1 MNMPKTRG
9 NKIKINLIEK
19 NFPYRKKPSFLIL
32 ILALLHLISCIEIHA
47 KFKLNGD
54 GSGYGRIDYVVAKGI
69 YSAPDEEKLAINED
83 KLAEIIAKKEGFKV
97 IRTGSAYE
105 NENMMRVWVEF
116 EFKDISKL
124 SDAFSKYTLEDLG
137 NGKKEFRGYYRIR
150 GELHQR
156 EVLKSMFKDLNSTI
170 EVEFP
175 GKVIS
180 TNGKILSSRKVLW
193 IIPAEEYVGKDVDLI
208 FVAQFED
215 SKKEGILEKIKRKIK
230 GVF

>member
-1 MNMPKTRG
+1 MPKTRR
-9 NKIKINLIEK
+9 NKIKANLIEK
-19 NFPYRKKPSFLIL
+19 NSSYRKKLSFLIL
-32 ILALLHLISCIEIHA
+32 ILAILHLISCIEIHA

-54 GSGYGRIDYVVAKGI
+54 GSGYGRIDYIIAKGI

-83 KLAEIIAKKEGFKV
+83 KLAEIVAKKEGFKV

-124 SDAFSKYTLEDLG
+124 SDAFSKYTVEDLG

-156 EVLKSMFKDLNSTI
+156 ELLKSMFRDLKSTI

-193 IIPAEEYVGKDVDLI
+193 IIPAEEYVGKDVDLV

-215 SKKEGILEKIKRKIK
+215 SKKEGILDKIKRKIK
-230 GVF
+230 SVF

>member
-1 MNMPKTRG
+1 MPKTRR
-9 NKIKINLIEK
+9 NKIKANLIEK
-19 NFPYRKKPSFLIL
+19 NSSYRKKLSFLIL

-54 GSGYGRIDYVVAKGI
+54 GSGYGRIDYIVAKGI

-83 KLAEIIAKKEGFKV
+83 KLAEIVAKKEGFKV

-156 EVLKSMFKDLNSTI
+156 ELLKSMFKHLKSTI

-193 IIPAEEYVGKDVDLI
+193 IIPAEEYVGKDVDLV

-215 SKKEGILEKIKRKIK
+215 SKKEGILDKIKRKIK
-230 GVF
+230 SVF

>member
-1 MNMPKTRG
+1 MSKTRG
-9 NKIKINLIEK
+9 NKIKANLIEK
-19 NFPYRKKPSFLIL
+19 NSPYRKKLSFLIL

-170 EVEFP
+170 QVEFP

-215 SKKEGILEKIKRKIK
+215 SKKEGIIEKIKRKIK

>member
-1 MNMPKTRG
+1 MSKTRG
-9 NKIKINLIEK
+9 NKIKANLIEK
-19 NFPYRKKPSFLIL
+19 NSPYRKKLSFLIL

-156 EVLKSMFKDLNSTI
+156 EILKSMFKDLNSTI

-215 SKKEGILEKIKRKIK
+215 SKKEGILEKMKRKIK
-230 GVF
+230 SVL

>member
-1 MNMPKTRG
+1 MSKTRG
-9 NKIKINLIEK
+9 NKIKANLIEK
-19 NFPYRKKPSFLIL
+19 NSPYRKKLSFLIL
-32 ILALLHLISCIEIHA
+32 ILSLLHLISCIEIHA

-83 KLAEIIAKKEGFKV
+83 KLAEIVAKKEGFKV

-156 EVLKSMFKDLNSTI
+156 EVLKSIFKDLNSTI

>member
-19 NFPYRKKPSFLIL
+19 NLPYRKKPSFLIL

>member
-1 MNMPKTRG
+1 MSKTRG
-9 NKIKINLIEK
+9 NKIKANLIEK
-19 NFPYRKKPSFLIL
+19 NSSYRKKLSFLIL
-32 ILALLHLISCIEIHA
+32 ILSLLHLISCIEIHA

-83 KLAEIIAKKEGFKV
+83 KLAEIVAKKEGFKV

-193 IIPAEEYVGKDVDLI
+193 IIPAEEYVGKDV
-208 FVAQFED
+208 E
-215 SKKEGILEKIKRKIK
+215 
-230 GVF
+230 

>member
-1 MNMPKTRG
+1 MSKTRG
-9 NKIKINLIEK
+9 KKIKANLIEK
-19 NFPYRKKPSFLIL
+19 NSPYRKKLSFLIL

-156 EVLKSMFKDLNSTI
+156 EMLKSMFKDLNSTI

-215 SKKEGILEKIKRKIK
+215 SKKEGIIEKIKRKIK

>member
-1 MNMPKTRG
+1 MNMPKTRR
-9 NKIKINLIEK
+9 NKIKANLIEK
-19 NFPYRKKPSFLIL
+19 NSSYRKKLSFLIL
-32 ILALLHLISCIEIHA
+32 ILAILHLISCIEIHA

-54 GSGYGRIDYVVAKGI
+54 GSGYGRIDYIIAKGI

-83 KLAEIIAKKEGFKV
+83 KLAEIVAKKEGFKV

-124 SDAFSKYTLEDLG
+124 SDAFSKYTVEDLG

-156 EVLKSMFKDLNSTI
+156 ELLKSMFRDLKSTI

-193 IIPAEEYVGKDVDLI
+193 IIPAEEYVGKDVDLV

-215 SKKEGILEKIKRKIK
+215 SKKEGILDKIKRKIK
-230 GVF
+230 SVF

>member
-1 MNMPKTRG
+1 MNMPKTKG
-9 NKIKINLIEK
+9 NKVKANLMGKE
-19 NFPYRKKPSFLIL
+19 FAFLIL
-32 ILALLHLISCIEIHA
+32 ILALIHLISCIEIHA

-54 GSGYGRIDYVVAKGI
+54 GSGYGRIDYIVAKGI

-83 KLAEIIAKKEGFKV
+83 KLAEIVAKKEGFKV

-124 SDAFSKYTLEDLG
+124 SDAFSKYTVEDLG

-156 EVLKSMFKDLNSTI
+156 ELLKSMFKHLKSTI

-193 IIPAEEYVGKDVDLI
+193 IIPAEEYVGRDVDLV

-215 SKKEGILEKIKRKIK
+215 SKKEGILDKIKRKIK
-230 GVF
+230 SVF

>member
-1 MNMPKTRG
+1 MSKTRG

-19 NFPYRKKPSFLIL
+19 NSPYRKKLSFLIL

-156 EVLKSMFKDLNSTI
+156 EMLKSMFKDLNSTI

-215 SKKEGILEKIKRKIK
+215 SKKEGIIEKIKRKIK

>member
-1 MNMPKTRG
+1 MPKTRR
-9 NKIKINLIEK
+9 NKIKANLIEK
-19 NFPYRKKPSFLIL
+19 NSSYRKKLSFLIL

-54 GSGYGRIDYVVAKGI
+54 GSGYGRIDYIVAKGI

-83 KLAEIIAKKEGFKV
+83 KLAEIVAKKEGFKV

-156 EVLKSMFKDLNSTI
+156 ELLKSMFKHLKSTI

-193 IIPAEEYVGKDVDLI
+193 IIPAEEYVGRDVDLV

-215 SKKEGILEKIKRKIK
+215 SKKEGILDKIKRKIK
-230 GVF
+230 SVF

>member
-1 MNMPKTRG
+1 MNMPKTRR
-9 NKIKINLIEK
+9 NKIKANLIEK
-19 NFPYRKKPSFLIL
+19 NSSYRKKLSFLIL
-32 ILALLHLISCIEIHA
+32 ILALIHLISCIEIHA

-54 GSGYGRIDYVVAKGI
+54 GSGYGRIDYIVAKGI

-83 KLAEIIAKKEGFKV
+83 KLAEIVAKKEGFKV

-124 SDAFSKYTLEDLG
+124 SDAFSKYTVEDLG

-156 EVLKSMFKDLNSTI
+156 ELLKSMFKHLKSTI

-193 IIPAEEYVGKDVDLI
+193 IIPAEEYVGKDVDLV

-215 SKKEGILEKIKRKIK
+215 SKKEGILDKIKRKIK
-230 GVF
+230 SVF

>member
-1 MNMPKTRG
+1 MNMSKTRG

-19 NFPYRKKPSFLIL
+19 NSPYRKKLSFLIL

-156 EVLKSMFKDLNSTI
+156 EMLKSMFKDLNSTI

-215 SKKEGILEKIKRKIK
+215 SKKEGIIEKIKRKIK

>member
-1 MNMPKTRG
+1 MSKTRG
-9 NKIKINLIEK
+9 NKIKANLIEK
-19 NFPYRKKPSFLIL
+19 NFPYRKKLSFLIL

-83 KLAEIIAKKEGFKV
+83 KLAEIVAKKEGFKV

-156 EVLKSMFKDLNSTI
+156 EILKSMFKDLNSTI

-230 GVF
+230 SVL

>member
-1 MNMPKTRG
+1 MSKTRG
-9 NKIKINLIEK
+9 NKIKANLIEK
-19 NFPYRKKPSFLIL
+19 NSPYRKKLSFLIL

-156 EVLKSMFKDLNSTI
+156 EMLKSMFKDLNSTI

-193 IIPAEEYVGKDVDLI
+193 IIPAEEYVGKDIDLI

-215 SKKEGILEKIKRKIK
+215 SKKEGIIEKIKRKIK

>member
-1 MNMPKTRG
+1 MNMPKTRR
-9 NKIKINLIEK
+9 NKIKANLIEK
-19 NFPYRKKPSFLIL
+19 NSPYRKKLSFLIL

-47 KFKLNGD
+47 KFKIKGD
-54 GSGYGRIDYVVAKGI
+54 GSGYGRIDYIIAKGI

-83 KLAEIIAKKEGFKV
+83 KLAEIVAKKEGFKV

-156 EVLKSMFKDLNSTI
+156 ELLKSMFKDLKSTI

-180 TNGKILSSRKVLW
+180 TNGKIISSRKVLW
-193 IIPAEEYVGKDVDLI
+193 VIPAEEYVGRDVDLV

-215 SKKEGILEKIKRKIK
+215 SKKEGILDKIKRKIK

>member
-1 MNMPKTRG
+1 MPKTRR
-9 NKIKINLIEK
+9 NKIKANLIEK
-19 NFPYRKKPSFLIL
+19 NSPYRKKLSFLIL
-32 ILALLHLISCIEIHA
+32 IFALLHLISCIEIHA

-54 GSGYGRIDYVVAKGI
+54 GSGYGRIDYIIAKGI

-83 KLAEIIAKKEGFKV
+83 KLAEIVAKKEGFKV

-124 SDAFSKYTLEDLG
+124 SDAFSKYTVEDLG

-156 EVLKSMFKDLNSTI
+156 ELLKSMFRDLKSTI

-193 IIPAEEYVGKDVDLI
+193 IIPAEEYVGKDVDLV

-215 SKKEGILEKIKRKIK
+215 SKKEGILDKIKRKIK
-230 GVF
+230 SVF

>member
-1 MNMPKTRG
+1 MPKTRR
-9 NKIKINLIEK
+9 NKIKANLIEK
-19 NFPYRKKPSFLIL
+19 NSSYRKKLSFLIL
-32 ILALLHLISCIEIHA
+32 ILALIHLISCIEIHA

-54 GSGYGRIDYVVAKGI
+54 GSGYGRIDYIVAKGI

-83 KLAEIIAKKEGFKV
+83 KLAEIVAKKEGFKV

-124 SDAFSKYTLEDLG
+124 SDAFSKYTVEDLG

-156 EVLKSMFKDLNSTI
+156 ELLKSMFKHLKSTI

-193 IIPAEEYVGKDVDLI
+193 IIPAEEYVGKDVDLV

-215 SKKEGILEKIKRKIK
+215 SKKEGILDKIKRKIK
-230 GVF
+230 SVF

>member
-1 MNMPKTRG
+1 MSKTRG
-9 NKIKINLIEK
+9 NKIKANLIEK
-19 NFPYRKKPSFLIL
+19 NSPYRKKLSFLIL

-156 EVLKSMFKDLNSTI
+156 EMLKSMFKDLNSTI

-215 SKKEGILEKIKRKIK
+215 SKKEGIIEKIKRKIK

>member
-1 MNMPKTRG
+1 MNMSKTRG
-9 NKIKINLIEK
+9 NKIKANLIEK
-19 NFPYRKKPSFLIL
+19 NSPYRKKLSFLIL

-156 EVLKSMFKDLNSTI
+156 EMLKSMFKDLNSTI

-193 IIPAEEYVGKDVDLI
+193 IIPAEEYVGKDIDLI

-215 SKKEGILEKIKRKIK
+215 SKKEGIIEKIKRKIK

>member
-1 MNMPKTRG
+1 MPKTRR
-9 NKIKINLIEK
+9 NKIKANLIEK
-19 NFPYRKKPSFLIL
+19 NSPYRKKLSFLIL

-54 GSGYGRIDYVVAKGI
+54 GSGYGRIDYIIAKGI

-83 KLAEIIAKKEGFKV
+83 KLAEIVAKKEGFKV

-156 EVLKSMFKDLNSTI
+156 ELLKSMFKDLKSTI

-180 TNGKILSSRKVLW
+180 TNGKIISSRKVLW
-193 IIPAEEYVGKDVDLI
+193 VIPAEEYVGRDVDLV

-215 SKKEGILEKIKRKIK
+215 SKKEGILDKIKRKIK
-230 GVF
+230 SVF

>member
-1 MNMPKTRG
+1 MNMPKTRR
-9 NKIKINLIEK
+9 NKIKINLIKKTLLIEK
-19 NFPYRKKPSFLIL
+19 NFLSWIL
-32 ILALLHLISCIEIHA
+32 VLALIHLISCIEIHA
-47 KFKLNGD
+47 KFKIKGD
-54 GSGYGRIDYVVAKGI
+54 GSGYGRIDYIVAKGI

-83 KLAEIIAKKEGFKV
+83 KLAEIVAKKEGFKV

-156 EVLKSMFKDLNSTI
+156 ELLKSMFKDLKSTI

-193 IIPAEEYVGKDVDLI
+193 IIPAEEYVGKDVDLV

-215 SKKEGILEKIKRKIK
+215 SKKEGILDKIKRKIK

>member
-1 MNMPKTRG
+1 MSKTRG
-9 NKIKINLIEK
+9 NKIKANLIEK
-19 NFPYRKKPSFLIL
+19 NSPYRKKLSFLIL
-32 ILALLHLISCIEIHA
+32 ILSLLHLISCIEIHA

-83 KLAEIIAKKEGFKV
+83 KLAEIVAKKEGFKV

-150 GELHQR
+150 GELHRR
-156 EVLKSMFKDLNSTI
+156 EVLKSIFKDLNSTI

>member
-19 NFPYRKKPSFLIL
+19 NSPYRKKLSFLIL
-32 ILALLHLISCIEIHA
+32 ILVLLHLISCIEIHA

>member
-1 MNMPKTRG
+1 MNMSKTRG
-9 NKIKINLIEK
+9 NKIKANLIEK
-19 NFPYRKKPSFLIL
+19 NSPYRKKLSFLIL
-32 ILALLHLISCIEIHA
+32 ILSLLHLISCIEIHA

-83 KLAEIIAKKEGFKV
+83 KLAEIVAKKEGFKV

-156 EVLKSMFKDLNSTI
+156 EVLKSIFKDLNSTI

>member
-1 MNMPKTRG
+1 MNMPKTRR
-9 NKIKINLIEK
+9 NKIKANLIEK
-19 NFPYRKKPSFLIL
+19 NSSYRKKLSFLIL

-54 GSGYGRIDYVVAKGI
+54 GSGYGRIDYIVAKGI

-83 KLAEIIAKKEGFKV
+83 KLAEIVAKKEGFKV

-156 EVLKSMFKDLNSTI
+156 ELLKSMFKHLKSTI

-193 IIPAEEYVGKDVDLI
+193 IIPAEEYVGRDVDLV

-215 SKKEGILEKIKRKIK
+215 SKKEGILDKIKRKIK
-230 GVF
+230 SVF